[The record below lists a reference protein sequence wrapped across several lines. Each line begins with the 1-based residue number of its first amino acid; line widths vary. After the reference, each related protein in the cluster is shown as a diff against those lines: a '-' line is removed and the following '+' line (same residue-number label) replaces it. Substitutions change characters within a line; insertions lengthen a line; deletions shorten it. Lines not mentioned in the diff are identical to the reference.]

1 MNLDDAKYLIVN
13 ANVRHW
19 VDATVNGVEDVGGK
33 LIPCRSNDLWLPKIR
48 LCDGQIMSWP
58 EGTSADIHYKVCDAG
73 EYFLAD
79 FNGKQIAKWNGHYVP
94 DDILAG
100 GDGYGDYIILKING
114 DGKIENWKPPVLDES
129 EWEAI

>member
-13 ANVRHW
+13 ASVRHW

-33 LIPCRSNDLWLPKIR
+33 LIPCRSNNLWLPKIR

-58 EGTSADIHYKVCDAG
+58 EGTSADIYYKICDEG

-79 FNGKQIAKWNGHYVP
+79 FNGKQIAKWNGYYVP
-94 DDILAG
+94 DDILCI
-100 GDGYGDYIILKING
+100 DDKGYGDYIILKING
-114 DGKIENWKPPVLDES
+114 EGRIKNWKPPVFNET
-129 EWEAI
+129 E